1 MNLPQPVALS
11 PHRIDPRTLPGH
23 VHLKVA
29 SLENQLLFYQNVLR
43 LELNWREGVS
53 AGLGVN
59 GRDLVRLKQIPN
71 GKRYRGVTGI
81 YHFAILFP
89 NRRELARAVRVGQV
103 EGGASHT
110 SLEPFRDGRAV
121 ADVGGHFAV
130 CVQDDGDERIGAVHF
145 ADERAADGLCRAS
158 AGGEEQAGEKDHEN
172 ELQSTFHVMPPILIK
187 LEQFYLFLVRILVT
201 YKYWSF
207 PIFSCIIVS

>member
-29 SLENQLLFYQNVLR
+29 SLENQLLFYQEVLR
-43 LELNWREGVS
+43 LKLNWREGVS

-59 GRDLVRLKQIPN
+59 GRDLVRLTQIPN

-89 NRRELARAVRVGQV
+89 NPKRQPSAHCITPIVLRQIY
-103 EGGASHT
+103 EG
-110 SLEPFRDGRAV
+110 LRPNR
-121 ADVGGHFAV
+121 
-130 CVQDDGDERIGAVHF
+130 
-145 ADERAADGLCRAS
+145 
-158 AGGEEQAGEKDHEN
+158 
-172 ELQSTFHVMPPILIK
+172 
-187 LEQFYLFLVRILVT
+187 
-201 YKYWSF
+201 
-207 PIFSCIIVS
+207 